1 MDGMIDGVKV
11 VREDERAEL
20 ADPRD
25 DTPDNSKQHSQI
37 RIAIKPVPVRRK
49 RRRVVHQRRRQV
61 VARLERVYGVLAV
74 ALGVG
79 AVADEDL

>member
-1 MDGMIDGVKV
+1 MS
-11 VREDERAEL
+11 ERMSAEL

-25 DTPDNSKQHSQI
+25 NSKHSQI
-37 RIAIKPVPVRRK
+37 RIAIKPVPVWRK

-61 VARLERVYGVLAV
+61 VARLERVDGVLAV

>member
-25 DTPDNSKQHSQI
+25 DTPDNSKHSHI